1 MKSREIF
8 RLAIKI
14 IGFIILLQG
23 FRNCIEGLLIL
34 KGYATV
40 HLSTPQY
47 WAAWAIIKIGF
58 GVYLMVR
65 GVPFLNLAFPL
76 KAAAGHDG
84 NEPTAATGLAG
95 AEGASGG
102 LLDPK
107 VMFGLAVKIVGLIL
121 VLYGLEYFFD
131 ALLYAMKTAQSNET
145 TAHTGAVFAVSEIV
159 LGLAML
165 RGLIPLADFAFPQA
179 RPEESAGLHEARAQD
194 QKEAISHEE
203 DQRLD

>member
-8 RLAIKI
+8 RLAVKI

-23 FRNCIEGLLIL
+23 FRNCVEGLLIL

-40 HLSTPQY
+40 RLSTPQY

-58 GVYLMVR
+58 GVYLMV
-65 GVPFLNLAFPL
+65 GGLPFVNLAFPL
-76 KAAAGHDG
+76 KAPVGHDG
-84 NEPTAATGLAG
+84 NEPTAVTGLADAKG
-95 AEGASGG
+95 ANGD

-107 VMFGLAVKIVGLIL
+107 VMFGLAVKIAGLIM

-131 ALLYAMKTAQSNET
+131 ALLYAMKTARSNET
-145 TAHTGAVFAVSEIV
+145 AAHTGAVFAVSEIV

-165 RGLIPLADFAFPQA
+165 RGL
-179 RPEESAGLHEARAQD
+179 
-194 QKEAISHEE
+194 
-203 DQRLD
+203 